1 MQGSKKS
8 LPQDLNPPQLAPNP
22 QSKLRTVSELLNQTK
37 LYEKSLNY
45 IFLNEFNKSEKLVP
59 KIITFG
65 EIANGKSTLSNLIIK
80 ASITSKDITAPKDGW
95 FATKSSL
102 PKSKFQE
109 TQLVKSDLLSVLN
122 TTGFNDPQPLVTA
135 NDVSITNPN
144 SSEDKIMMR
153 VFNKIRSHV
162 EKGFNGLLFVIKV
175 KDNNSISDHA
185 IDILSKVLV
194 SFDLTNAAVANGK
207 DQIILPF
214 LKIFF
219 TNQEKSNSEK
229 CIKLARDKFAA
240 KICEM
245 LNLSAEICGK
255 IMDSLIKDKN
265 CYFLKL
271 TDSEIFSDLTSDSAP
286 KIAEIE
292 RFVADA
298 QNSGPILLQNVS
310 YFKPVIRDMQSI
322 KSTVALYQDNIN
334 LTASLYKTGLTKY
347 TDFTKATKLSPE
359 QTKPFLDR
367 QNILKKK
374 IIEVQTIF
382 KEISQKPKLIQL
394 TKTEPGFLSD
404 LDQEIHSMQQE
415 TFELFSQELR
425 SLKAGQ
431 PFTD

>member
-1 MQGSKKS
+1 
-8 LPQDLNPPQLAPNP
+8 
-22 QSKLRTVSELLNQTK
+22 
-37 LYEKSLNY
+37 
-45 IFLNEFNKSEKLVP
+45 LVP

-65 EIANGKSTLSNLIIK
+65 EVANGKSTLSNLIIK

-102 PKSKFQE
+102 AGTKYQE
-109 TQLVKSDLLSVLN
+109 TQLVKSDLLTILN
-122 TTGFNDPQPLVTA
+122 TTGFNDQQPPVTA
-135 NDVSITNPN
+135 NEDSVINTN
-144 SSEDKIMMR
+144 SSEDKVMMK

-175 KDNNSISDHA
+175 KDNESVSDSA

-194 SFDLTNAAVANGK
+194 SFDLTNLAVANGK

-229 CIKLARDKFAA
+229 CIKLARDKFSA

-255 IMDSLIKDKN
+255 IMDSLIEDSN

-271 TDSEIFSDLTSDSAP
+271 TDAEYFSDLTSDSAP

-292 RFVADA
+292 RFIADA
-298 QNSGPILLQNVS
+298 QNSGPILLENVS
-310 YFKPVIRDMQSI
+310 YFKPVTRNMKSI

-334 LTASLYKTGLTKY
+334 LTATLYKNGLTKY
-347 TDFTKATKLSPE
+347 NEYTKANKVSAE
-359 QTKPFLDR
+359 QIKPFLER

-404 LDQEIHSMQQE
+404 LDQEIQSMQQE
-415 TFELFSQELR
+415 TFELFCQELK
-425 SLKAGQ
+425 SLKA
-431 PFTD
+431 TKDSID